1 MAPRAYWKGY
11 LKLSLVSC
19 PIALYPAIDA
29 SQRVAFRQINRATGH
44 RVRHQLVDS
53 VTGEAVDVHEKGR
66 GYEVGENQFA
76 VVEDEELEQARI
88 EARSRPFGVTAPDRI
103 SIEQEPAQPASGTRN
118 REELRRAEQ
127 LATRAALPPPRPR
140 VENTRTIDIER
151 FFPRSQIDAR
161 YHLTPYYIA
170 PRDVMRQ
177 EAFAVIRDAMDGKGV
192 VGLGH
197 IVLSNRERPII
208 LEPLGLG
215 LSGITLRYAHEIRGE
230 AEYFA
235 DIPKLQL
242 PGQMVDLAEH
252 IVDAKNADFDAA
264 LLEDHYRTSLVSML
278 QKKEGKVRP
287 RQQATAPSRQNV
299 VNLMDILQRSLAT
312 ERPPSNRRKPASRRA
327 LATSA
332 KAASSKRAK
341 ARPKSSSQ

>member
-1 MAPRAYWKGY
+1 
-11 LKLSLVSC
+11 
-19 PIALYPAIDA
+19 
-29 SQRVAFRQINRATGH
+29 
-44 RVRHQLVDS
+44 
-53 VTGEAVDVHEKGR
+53 
-66 GYEVGENQFA
+66 
-76 VVEDEELEQARI
+76 
-88 EARSRPFGVTAPDRI
+88 
-103 SIEQEPAQPASGTRN
+103 
-118 REELRRAEQ
+118 
-127 LATRAALPPPRPR
+127 
-140 VENTRTIDIER
+140 
-151 FFPRSQIDAR
+151 
-161 YHLTPYYIA
+161 
-170 PRDVMRQ
+170 
-177 EAFAVIRDAMDGKGV
+177 
-192 VGLGH
+192 
-197 IVLSNRERPII
+197 
-208 LEPLGLG
+208 LGLG

-242 PGQMVDLAEH
+242 PGQMVDLVEH